1 MHCGPRSVQSGIE
14 RRRPTRYR
22 PPMKTIRGWLL
33 ALSLV
38 LALPLGAEVTGKIVK
53 VLPHHLDNAGKHT
66 LSPSPFDRD
75 AYQFL
80 LRNDP
85 KLVSGV
91 RFDIRWKAKQAKSAR
106 LKLRLELL
114 TTTSTKSKP
123 LVFDLPVA
131 AKSGLGRWTKI
142 PVVGQD
148 FERAG
153 DIIAWR
159 VTLWEGETQVAEQK
173 SFLW

>member
-1 MHCGPRSVQSGIE
+1 M
-14 RRRPTRYR
+14 T
-22 PPMKTIRGWLL
+22 TIRKWLT

-53 VLPHHLDNAGKHT
+53 VLPHHLDNAGHHT

-75 AYQFL
+75 AYQFQ
-80 LRNDP
+80 LRNNP
-85 KLVSGV
+85 NLVSGV
-91 RFDIRWKAKQAKSAR
+91 RFDIHWKAKHAKSVALR
-106 LKLRLELL
+106 LRLELL

-123 LVFDLPVA
+123 LVFELPVA
-131 AKSGLGRWTKI
+131 AKSGRARWTKI

-148 FERAG
+148 FEQAG

-159 VTLWEGETQVAEQK
+159 VTLWDGGAQVAEQK

>member
-1 MHCGPRSVQSGIE
+1 M
-14 RRRPTRYR
+14 T
-22 PPMKTIRGWLL
+22 TIRGWLV
-33 ALSLV
+33 ALSFV
-38 LALPLGAEVTGKIVK
+38 LALPLGAEVMGKIVK
-53 VLPHHLDNAGKHT
+53 VLPHHLDNVGRHA

-75 AYQFL
+75 AYQFQ
-80 LRNDP
+80 LRNNP
-85 KLVSGV
+85 NLVSGV
-91 RFDIRWKAKQAKSAR
+91 RFDIHWKAKHAKSVA

-123 LVFDLPVA
+123 LVFELPVA
-131 AKSGLGRWTKI
+131 AKSGRTRWAKI

-148 FERAG
+148 FEQAG

-159 VTLWEGETQVAEQK
+159 VTLWDGGAQVAEQK

>member
-1 MHCGPRSVQSGIE
+1 M
-14 RRRPTRYR
+14 T
-22 PPMKTIRGWLL
+22 TIRRWLT

-53 VLPHHLDNAGKHT
+53 VLPHHLDNAGHHT

-75 AYQFL
+75 AYQFQ
-80 LRNDP
+80 LRNNP
-85 KLVSGV
+85 NLVSGV
-91 RFDIRWKAKQAKSAR
+91 RFDIHWKAKHAKSVALR
-106 LKLRLELL
+106 LRLELL

-123 LVFDLPVA
+123 LVFELPVA
-131 AKSGLGRWTKI
+131 AKSGRARWAKI

-148 FERAG
+148 FEQAG

-159 VTLWEGETQVAEQK
+159 VTLWDGGAQVAEQK